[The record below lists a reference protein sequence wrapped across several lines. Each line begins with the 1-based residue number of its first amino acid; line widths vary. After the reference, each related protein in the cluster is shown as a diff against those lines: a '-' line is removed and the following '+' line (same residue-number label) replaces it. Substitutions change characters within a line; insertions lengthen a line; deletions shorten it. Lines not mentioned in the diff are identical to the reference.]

1 MKNKFIFSQLL
12 LVGILVGLWGSY
24 LLRIY
29 WDLSAA
35 WQIVAGI
42 VLCLVFYAT
51 GKLLLNLISGGII
64 ILNRWLDNTSIEV
77 LLCGSAGLIAGAL
90 LGLLCSYP
98 LSVMRGAGNYLT
110 LISFVLCG
118 YLGMKI
124 GSRRAMDV
132 WKLLP
137 SRLTEAKPMGESSN
151 DFNKILDTSSII
163 DGRIH
168 DVCQS
173 KFLEGTLMVPVFVI
187 EELQHIADSSDN
199 LRRSKGRRGLDLLS
213 KMQKDPAINI
223 RIIDNDVSEEKEV
236 DMKLVRLCKKM
247 KASIITND
255 FNLNKVAELHGI
267 KVLNINELTNAVKVV
282 VYPGET
288 MYINIL
294 KEGKE
299 LGQGVGYLE
308 DGTMVVVEDAQAEIG
323 NTLEVVV
330 TSVFQ
335 TAAGRMIFSRKTRE
349 ERNLSILKAH
359 LPGETVQEVNLYG

>member
-1 MKNKFIFSQLL
+1 MKNKFIASQIL
-12 LVGILVGLWGSY
+12 LVGILVSLWGSY
-24 LLRIY
+24 LLRIR
-29 WDLSAA
+29 WDLSAT
-35 WQIVAGI
+35 WQIGSGI
-42 VLCLVFYAT
+42 VMCLVFYAT
-51 GKLLLNLISGGII
+51 GRLCWGLLSRGII
-64 ILNRWLDNTSIEV
+64 ILNRWLDSISIEV

-110 LISFVLCG
+110 LISFALCG

-137 SRLTEAKPMGESSN
+137 ARLAEAKPIGDAGN

-163 DGRIH
+163 DGRIY

-199 LRRSKGRRGLDLLS
+199 LRRNKGRRGLDLLS
-213 KMQKDPAINI
+213 KMQKDTAINI
-223 RIIDNDVSEEKEV
+223 KIIDDDVSEEREV
-236 DMKLVRLCKKM
+236 DMKLVRLCKRM

-255 FNLNKVAELHGI
+255 YNLNKVAELHGI

-299 LGQGVGYLE
+299 LGQGVGYLD
-308 DGTMVVVEDAQAEIG
+308 DGTMVVVEDAQTDIG
-323 NTLEVVV
+323 NNLEVVV

-349 ERNLSILKAH
+349 DRNLGIFKTN
-359 LPGETVQEVNLYG
+359 LPGETIQEVNLYG